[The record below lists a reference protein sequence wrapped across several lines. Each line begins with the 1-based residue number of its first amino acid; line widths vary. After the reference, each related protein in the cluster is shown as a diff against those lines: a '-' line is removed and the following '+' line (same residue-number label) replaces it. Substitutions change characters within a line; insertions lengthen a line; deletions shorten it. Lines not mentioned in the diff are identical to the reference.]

1 MSFMF
6 RFDAIELPDEMQQLR
21 REVRTFLRDDPA
33 FQGAQRATWGRY
45 DKAFTK
51 RLGARGWLGMTWPKQ
66 YGGHARTYLERFVV
80 LEELLAAAAPVSAHW
95 VTDRQVGPMLLR
107 FGTEEQRASFLPRMA
122 RGDCLF
128 CIGMSEPDSGSDLA
142 SVRTRAV
149 RVPGGWVVNGTK
161 LWTSNAHR
169 ADYMILFCRS
179 GSAVDTGD
187 KHAGASQFI
196 VDLKTPGI
204 EIRPVINLLGS
215 HDFNEVVFRDVFVP
229 APCLVG
235 EDGQGWRQVMGE
247 LGFERSG
254 PDRFL
259 SSYILMR
266 ELVRL
271 FEGSDR
277 PDVRRAVGRLTAH
290 LWTLRR
296 MSLSLTALLQA
307 GASLDVEAA
316 LVKDL
321 GAVFEQE
328 IPEIA
333 RTLADV
339 EPTADDA
346 DHFAGLLG
354 ISLLTAT
361 SYSIRGGARE
371 VLRNIIARGL
381 GLR

>member
-1 MSFMF
+1 MSFAF
-6 RFDAIELPDEMQQLR
+6 QFEAIALPPEAQALR
-21 REVRTFLRDDPA
+21 REVRAFLRDDPA
-33 FQGAQRATWGRY
+33 IRTQRATWGRY
-45 DKAFTK
+45 DKAFTQ
-51 RLGARGWLGMTWPKQ
+51 RLGQRGWLGMTWPKA
-66 YGGHARTYLERFVV
+66 YGGHERTYLERFVV
-80 LEELLAAAAPVSAHW
+80 LEELLAAGAPVGAHW

-107 FGTEEQRASFLPRMA
+107 FGTEAQRQSLLPRMV
-122 RGDCLF
+122 RGECQF

-142 SVRTRAV
+142 SVRTRAT
-149 RVPGGWVVNGTK
+149 RVAGGWTVNGTK

-179 GSAVDTGD
+179 GAADAD
-187 KHAGASQFI
+187 NRHAGASQFI
-196 VDLKTPGI
+196 VDLASPGI
-204 EIRPVINLLGS
+204 TIRPVLNVLGN

-229 APCLVG
+229 DESLIG

-266 ELVRL
+266 ELVRT
-271 FEGSDR
+271 FETSDR

-290 LWTLRR
+290 LWTLRQ
-296 MSLSLTALLQA
+296 MSLSLTGLLQRN
-307 GASLDVEAA
+307 ASLDVEAA

-321 GAVFEQE
+321 GSVFEQE

-333 RTLADV
+333 RTLVDI
-339 EPTADDA
+339 EPTTDDA
-346 DHFAGLLG
+346 GQFSGLLG
-354 ISLLTAT
+354 LSLLTAP